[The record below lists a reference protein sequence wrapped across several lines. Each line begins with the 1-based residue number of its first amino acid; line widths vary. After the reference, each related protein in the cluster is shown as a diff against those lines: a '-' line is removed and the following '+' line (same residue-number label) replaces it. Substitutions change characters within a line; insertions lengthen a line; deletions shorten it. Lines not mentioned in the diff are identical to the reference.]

1 MEEFFKELW
10 AGITDLAE
18 GLTSFVGLD
27 HWIRRVAKKHSLSD
41 LGVDVDKIVKEARN
55 LYYKGSNLVD
65 MIADIKSRYETG
77 GFNLSGEAAVAL
89 GKKRRK
95 FSNNLAKANNLSNM
109 VNSNINQINL
119 YADELN
125 DPNRKISDRNTGQE
139 TDRKIY
145 DKIKELN
152 KENENYVSQIEKIS
166 KETH

>member
-1 MEEFFKELW
+1 MEEFFRELW

-27 HWIRRVAKKHSLSD
+27 HWIRRVAKKHSLAD

-65 MIADIKSRYETG
+65 MISDIKSRYETG
-77 GFNLSGEAAVAL
+77 GFNLSGEAAIQL
-89 GKKRRK
+89 GKKRKRIS
-95 FSNNLAKANNLSNM
+95 SNLTRANNLNNM
-109 VNSNINQINL
+109 INSNFNQISL
-119 YADELN
+119 YTDELN
-125 DPNRKISDRNTGQE
+125 DPNRRISDRNTGQD
-139 TDRKIY
+139 TDRDIY
-145 DKIKELN
+145 NKIKDLN